1 MEIKLYVMTHKENIG
16 STIYATSN
24 MSEHEIE
31 IIESSTSRRTK
42 SSEYEL
48 KEKNNSGYWVYFF
61 SYKGGKDEFGRE
73 YQEIIASVFNYRLTI
88 TEGEKLRKI
97 FHRIKNEISNK
108 TFSIEK
114 SKFVGIKRRNSEDRF
129 KQNRINQWKKHIKF
143 SILIIFMIISSIFIY
158 NYAKN
163 NPEKFMIISQIKD
176 YSILKSKINV
186 QKREIYK
193 YRENINII
201 ENEIFYLEKYLN
213 SSRKEL
219 QPEFYERLKDKNKML
234 IETSESIRME
244 LNSAEM
250 SENMTTEEMQENRRY
265 IEIEKAVQDYNS
277 NIKSEKLRKIKEMSE
292 DYLKK
297 YSSFKSIKVKYYL
310 NKIDKIL
317 SGEKS
322 VSLNVDLFSNNN
334 SKLVWKKVEIQF
346 SPQNKILRREIEQT
360 ENKKISKMKL
370 EMKYE
375 DSVYVN
381 IFILE
386 DDDKKLVAS
395 FGIKVDEMNR
405 VEKIRVGESEFYLK
419 FNADYS
425 DYIL

>member
-31 IIESSTSRRTK
+31 IIEASTSRRTK

-48 KEKNNSGYWVYFF
+48 REKSNSGYWVYFF

-73 YQEIIASVFNYRLTI
+73 YQEIIASAFTYRLTV

-97 FHRIKNEISNK
+97 FYRIRNEISNK
-108 TFSIEK
+108 SFSIEK
-114 SKFVGIKRRNSEDRF
+114 SKFVGIKRRDDVDRF
-129 KQNRINQWKKHIKF
+129 KQNRINQWKKHLKF
-143 SILIIFMIISSIFIY
+143 LILIIFMITSSVFIY
-158 NYAKN
+158 DYSKK
-163 NPEKFMIISQIKD
+163 NPEKFIIISQIKN
-176 YSILKSKINV
+176 YGVIKSKINL

-201 ENEIFYLEKYLN
+201 ENEIFYLEKYLYE
-213 SSRKEL
+213 SRKEL
-219 QPEFYERLKDKNKML
+219 QPEFYERLKDKNKIL
-234 IETSESIRME
+234 IETSEGIKNE
-244 LNSAEM
+244 LSSLEM
-250 SENMTTEEMQENRRY
+250 AENMTTEEMQENRRY

-277 NIKSEKLRKIKEMSE
+277 EIKSEKLRKIKEMSE
-292 DYLKK
+292 QYLKTH
-297 YSSFKSIKVKYYL
+297 SSFKSIKVKYYL

-317 SGEKS
+317 IGEKS
-322 VSLNVDLFSNNN
+322 VNLNVDVFSNN

-346 SPQNKILRREIEQT
+346 SSKNKTLKREIEQI
-360 ENKKISKMKL
+360 ENKRISKMKL

-381 IFILE
+381 IFLIE
-386 DDDKKLVAS
+386 EDDKKLVAS

-405 VEKIRVGESEFYLK
+405 VEKIRVGEAEFYLK